1 MAIIIANS
9 SFPSFIDFSFRWK
22 FRYRSTNSWKNCI
35 NREHTAIFFKWPF
48 RRKITK
54 FILRVDSEIFHKI
67 QEFSQKN
74 NLVFFLKMT
83 IFTQK
88 IQNLK
93 FLGISLRIILAYR
106 CEATW
111 TIWLNIVIDMT
122 KTERFIFDWK
132 CVICLNIFL
141 RNGSQVMWVSL

>member
-1 MAIIIANS
+1 MAISKENNQIHIKSGFWDISQNPRI
-9 SFPSFIDFSFRWK
+9 FP
-22 FRYRSTNSWKNCI
+22 
-35 NREHTAIFFKWPF
+35 
-48 RRKITK
+48 
-54 FILRVDSEIFHKI
+54 
-67 QEFSQKN
+67 KN
-74 NLVFFLKMT
+74 NLVFFLKMI
-83 IFTQK
+83 IFKKK

-141 RNGSQVMWVSL
+141 RNGSQVMWESL